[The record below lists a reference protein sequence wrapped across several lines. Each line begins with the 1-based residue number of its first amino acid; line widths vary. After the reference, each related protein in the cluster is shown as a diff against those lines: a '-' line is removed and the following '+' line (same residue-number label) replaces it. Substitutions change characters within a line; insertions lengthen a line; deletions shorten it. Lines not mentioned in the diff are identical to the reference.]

1 MLGLKWPWAKKP
13 EEKPK
18 QEVIP
23 PTNIRGGIF
32 STQFNVMLVHEN
44 EVIRRKHLQQAL
56 ANTFQRG
63 IETLKPVDAKGE
75 PIPAGAGTFAMDEA
89 YPSLTAAKLQANAS
103 GLVPFAQLDW
113 YANQGFIGWQTC
125 AMLSQNWLIDKAC
138 TMPGDDAVRNG
149 WDISAPEGVDLDAK
163 KIAFIKKMDK
173 QFKIKQQCREF
184 IKMGRIFG
192 IRVALF
198 VVDGID
204 YELPFNPDGVKPDS
218 YKGITQIDPYWI
230 APLMDQSAASNPAAM
245 DFYEPTWWI
254 INGKRIHKSHFAIM
268 RNGDDV
274 PDILKPAYLYG
285 GIPTPQKIFERVY
298 AAEKT
303 ANEAP
308 MLAMSKRM
316 TVMNMDITQAA
327 ANQQEFNAR
336 MEYWSSLQNNFG
348 VKVVGLDDKIEQ
360 FDTSLAE
367 VDSTIMTQYQLVAAA
382 SNVPATKL
390 LGTTPKGFNA
400 TGEYEESSYHEYLE
414 SIQENELQELVE
426 GHYIRMIRSAVC
438 PKFSMKPFEVEIAW
452 KPVDSPTAEELA
464 ELNNKKA
471 DTDSKLVAGGA
482 IDGYD
487 VRQRLINDPDSGYH
501 GIEDIVPDGP
511 GDRDAQQEA
520 DGPLE
525 QPVTAKAK
533 AKSENQ
539 EGE

>member
-1 MLGLKWPWAKKP
+1 MRGINWPWAKKP
-13 EEKPK
+13 KPEAK
-18 QEVIP
+18 QETAP
-23 PTNIRGGIF
+23 AKFRGGIF
-32 STQFNVMLVHEN
+32 STDFDVMMVHEN
-44 EVIRRKHLQQAL
+44 RVAQAKRLQESL
-56 ANTFQRG
+56 AKTFQKG
-63 IETLKPVDAKGE
+63 IESIKPVDQSGQ
-75 PIPAGAGTFAMDEA
+75 PVPAGTVGHAMDEA
-89 YPSLTAAKLQANAS
+89 YPGLTSAKLQANAS
-103 GLVPFAQLDW
+103 ALVPYAQLDW
-113 YANQGFIGWQTC
+113 YAQQGFIGWQTC

-149 WDISAPEGVDLDAK
+149 WDISAPEGVELDAK
-163 KIAFIKKMDK
+163 KIAFIKKQDK
-173 QFKIKQQCREF
+173 KFKIKAQCREF

-204 YELPFNPDGVKPDS
+204 YELPFNPDGIKPGS

-308 MLAMSKRM
+308 MLAMSKRL
-316 TVMNMDITQAA
+316 TVMQMDIAQAA

-336 MEYWSSLQNNFG
+336 MEYWASLQNNFG
-348 VKVVGLDDKIEQ
+348 VKIVGLDDKIEQ

-367 VDSTIMTQYQLVAAA
+367 VDATIMTQYQLVAAA
-382 SNVPATKL
+382 ANVPATKL

-426 GHYIRMIRSAVC
+426 GHYIRLIRSEVC
-438 PKFSMKPFEVEIAW
+438 DEFGMKPFEVDVAW

-464 ELNNKKA
+464 ELNLKKA
-471 DTDSKLVAGGA
+471 QTDSALVAAGA
-482 IDGYD
+482 IDGFD
-487 VRQRLINDPDSGYH
+487 TRQRLINDPDSGYH
-501 GIEDIVPDGP
+501 GIEDVVPDGP
-511 GDRDAQQEA
+511 GDRDAQQEG

-533 AKSENQ
+533 AKTDDA